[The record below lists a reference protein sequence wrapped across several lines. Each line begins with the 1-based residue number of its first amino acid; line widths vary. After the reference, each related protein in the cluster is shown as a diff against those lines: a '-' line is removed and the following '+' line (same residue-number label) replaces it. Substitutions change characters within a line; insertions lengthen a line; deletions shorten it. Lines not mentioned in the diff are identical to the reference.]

1 MSRNIWIGY
10 DALEHDAYKVAVD
23 SLLEHYRGDDELDL
37 RPLDMFA
44 LTAQGFY
51 RRPLEYRGGRP
62 WDAISGAPMSTT
74 HANARFF
81 IPRLQRGGLALFTD
95 GDVLFRGDVEELF
108 RLADPRYAIQCVKHV
123 LAGDELALKKGGHAQ
138 LPYARKNWSS
148 VMLWNLDHPAHARL
162 TDQLLNGAP
171 GRDLHAFCWLE
182 DHEIGPLPPSWNYLV
197 GASPALI
204 NPKLVHYTLGLPN
217 VAGYER
223 SAFADEWRSALGRVR
238 VLAGAEAA

>member
-10 DALEHDAYKVAVD
+10 DPLEHDAYKVAVD
-23 SLLEHYRGDDELDL
+23 SLLEHYRGEDELDV
-37 RPLDMFA
+37 RPLDMFG

-51 RRPLEYRGGRP
+51 RRPLEYRDGRP
-62 WDAISGAPMSTT
+62 WDTLSGAPMSTT

-95 GDVLFRGDVEELF
+95 GDVLFRGDVEALF
-108 RLADPRYAIQCVKHV
+108 RLADPRYAVQVVKHWHV
-123 LAGDELALKKGGHAQ
+123 VGDLKTKKGGHVQ

-148 VMLWNLDHPAHARL
+148 VMLWNLDHPAHKRL

-171 GRDLHAFCWLE
+171 GRELHAFCWLE
-182 DHEIGPLPPSWNYLV
+182 DDEIGSLPASWNDLV
-197 GASPALI
+197 GASPSLTDP
-204 NPKLVHYTLGLPN
+204 NLVHYTLGLPN

-223 SAFADEWRSALGRVR
+223 SAFADEWRAALGRVR
-238 VLAGAEAA
+238 RLSSTGAA